1 MSDDGVFVRGFG
13 DLARG
18 RGGIA
23 WSVGDG
29 GAVTLENGQSTL
41 VEAEAVDP
49 GSAEGHRF
57 DSPLDGD
64 TLAAASVF
72 RHIVVEIEEG
82 MIVCTAIGPEGI
94 AGHADERTEGVLHTG
109 GEQVP
114 YVEALI
120 STQYDASGD
129 PTRFGLELWPV
140 DADQT
145 ARAAATRVSGSLLG
159 GARSGSAWGGFFR
172 CHTDGVEGIG
182 TYVLWRA

>member
-1 MSDDGVFVRGFG
+1 MSDGGGFVRGFG

-18 RGGIA
+18 RGTIA

-29 GAVTLENGQSTL
+29 GAVTLENGEATAMEPEAMDAGST
-41 VEAEAVDP
+41 
-49 GSAEGHRF
+49 EGHRF
-57 DSPLDGD
+57 DTPLDGD
-64 TLAAASVF
+64 ALDGASVF

-82 MIVCTAIGPEGI
+82 MVVCTAIGPAGI
-94 AGHADERTEGVLHTG
+94 AGHADERTEGVLHAG
-109 GEQVP
+109 GEEVP

-120 STQYDASGD
+120 STQYDGSGD

-145 ARAAATRVSGSLLG
+145 ARAAATRVTGSLLG
-159 GARSGSAWGGFFR
+159 GTRSGSAWGGFFR